1 MKRSFFLLFT
11 SAVVWAQAP
20 TAKPAAPA
28 QATTSTEPL
37 KARGPIAVAQQDP
50 NRVIATVNGQKITA
64 GQALKLLQAMPQG
77 EMQRIQQGGGG
88 LPTILQ
94 QIMLMQHLSD
104 LAAQK
109 HLDQQEPVKSQ
120 LEFYRENMLAQA
132 YIGQISNTANP
143 SAQTAKTYYDQHPQQ
158 FQEAKLSAIIVN
170 FTPAGAP
177 PPPNTP
183 GARTEAQ
190 AKAKAD
196 ELVKKLRG
204 GANFADVAK
213 TDSDHKASADK
224 GGQLGSYSPDKL
236 PKEISE
242 PVFKLKPGEVTDPVR
257 EASGFYILKL
267 DSLDKK
273 TFEQAQGDIVTQLK
287 NDEVRK
293 FLDQQNQQ
301 YQVQVQDPNFFNL
314 PGTTSSSTPSL
325 ARPNAPGQPKPD
337 TVNK

>member
-1 MKRSFFLLFT
+1 MKRSFLLLLT
-11 SAVVWAQAP
+11 SAVAWTQTPATQP
-20 TAKPAAPA
+20 TAPA
-28 QATTSTEPL
+28 QGTASTEQL

-64 GQALKLLQAMPQG
+64 AQAVKMLQAMPQG

-88 LPTILQ
+88 LPTVLQ
-94 QIMLMQHLSD
+94 QMLLMQHLSE
-104 LAAQK
+104 LASQK
-109 HLDQQEPVKSQ
+109 HLDQQEPMKSQ

-132 YIGQISNTANP
+132 YINQISTDAKP
-143 SAQTAKTYYDQHPQQ
+143 SAQDAKNYYDQHPQQ

-170 FTPAGAP
+170 FTPVGAP
-177 PPPNTP
+177 AAPGAA

-196 ELVKKLRG
+196 DLVKKLRG

-213 TDSDHKASADK
+213 TDSDHKPSADK

-236 PKEISE
+236 PKEISG

-267 DSLDKK
+267 ESLDKK
-273 TFEQAQGDIVTQLK
+273 SFEQAQGDIVAQLK

-293 FLDQQNQQ
+293 FLDQQSQQ
-301 YQVQVQDPNFFNL
+301 YQVQVKDTDFFNL
-314 PGTTSSSTPSL
+314 PGTTGSTTPSL
-325 ARPNAPGQPKPD
+325 ERPNAPGQPK
-337 TVNK
+337 TANASK